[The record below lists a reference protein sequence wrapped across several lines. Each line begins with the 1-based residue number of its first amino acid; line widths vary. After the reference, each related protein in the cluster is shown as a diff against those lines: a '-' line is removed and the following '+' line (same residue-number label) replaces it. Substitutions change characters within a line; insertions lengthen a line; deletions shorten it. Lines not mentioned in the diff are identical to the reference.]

1 MDPVSSERKPWAERS
16 QTIGALPGKRDDLL
30 AALRVVLESLP
41 AGPGTRI
48 SLVRANG
55 TSVDADL
62 EEICKRQLS
71 AMGLV
76 SRRHDGVWVPA
87 VAASSWLADASS
99 QSLAV
104 YLHGRVKFFGELL
117 QTLPETRGRADLL
130 EKARSFG
137 LFWTSPDQIHRR
149 ITWFTALGLVERW
162 GNKYVLTTSGEAFL
176 DEVIL
181 TSPDEATKTPLIT
194 RLDEAD
200 LPDPADWVSRR
211 IRELTPSTLRG
222 RKSLIGYIPRG
233 RNARGRDEAGAGQSL
248 IESVKAVCDILG
260 GGATAE
266 EFFERCSVRLGM
278 KRSSFNSTLHS
289 FRHLGA
295 IDLVAFQRYGVSAEF
310 SGLLE
315 LGNEID
321 LVRYLHTKYAFVVE
335 MLVHADAPTPV
346 GELVRIAKEQYG
358 QPMSDAEVRTRLGF
372 LNDAGLVERIDW
384 MRYRTTELGRMLA
397 AELPLSEP
405 LGERTDGPP
414 GEEPANVDDSLA
426 TAETL
431 AAQLRACAYRSDSS
445 EEFEAAVAAAFR
457 FLGFRAE
464 HLGGSGRTD
473 VLLTAELAAA
483 ERYGAIVEVKSSA
496 AGMVAENSIKFDA
509 LKDHQRKHLADYGLV
524 VGPGFGGRIRDW
536 AVNNGFTL
544 LTVDDL
550 AALLRR
556 HRISPLTLT
565 ELRVLFE
572 RTGDDLTDIE
582 EQYNGAE
589 RSIDLITRLMELLY
603 NEANDEEPLK
613 GGAISRENISYAL
626 RSMNPRPAKAAIDE
640 CLQLLTHDLV
650 RGALQDGPYYRLADA
665 PSNVMR
671 RLAGLGMAL
680 GRFQYL

>member
-16 QTIGALPGKRDDLL
+16 QTIGALPGKRDNLL

-41 AGPGTRI
+41 AGPGTQV

-55 TSVDADL
+55 ASVDADL
-62 EEICKRQLS
+62 DEVCKRQLS

-76 SRRHDGVWVPA
+76 SRRGDGVWVPA
-87 VAASSWLADASS
+87 AAASSWLADESS
-99 QSLAV
+99 RSLAV
-104 YLHGRVKFFGELL
+104 YLQGRVKFFGELL
-117 QTLPETRGRADLL
+117 QALPETHARADLL
-130 EKARSFG
+130 EKAKSFG

-149 ITWFTALGLVERW
+149 ITWLTALGLVERW
-162 GNKYVLTTSGEAFL
+162 GNRYVLTTSGEAFL
-176 DEVIL
+176 GEAIL
-181 TSPDEATKTPLIT
+181 TPPDEAAKTPPFT
-194 RLDEAD
+194 RLDEAE
-200 LPDPADWVSRR
+200 LPEPADWVARR
-211 IRELTPSTLRG
+211 IRELTPLALRG

-266 EFFERCSVRLGM
+266 EFFERCNARLGM
-278 KRSSFNSTLHS
+278 KKSSFSSTLHS

-321 LVRYLHTKYAFVVE
+321 LVRYLHTRYAFVAE
-335 MLVHADAPTPV
+335 MLGHADAATPV

-358 QPMSDAEVRTRLGF
+358 QPLSDAEVRTRLGF
-372 LNDAGLVERIDW
+372 LSDAGLVERIDW
-384 MRYRTTELGRMLA
+384 MRYRTTELGRLLA
-397 AELPLSEP
+397 AELPLLEP
-405 LGERTDGPP
+405 LGERADGAPDEEAVNADDPP
-414 GEEPANVDDSLA
+414 A

-431 AAQLRACAYRSDSS
+431 AGQLRACAYRSDAS
-445 EEFEAAVAAAFR
+445 EEFEAAVATAFR

-483 ERYGAIVEVKSSA
+483 ERYQAIVEVKSSA

-550 AALLRR
+550 AALLSR
-556 HRISPLTLT
+556 HQISPLTLT

-589 RSIDLITRLMELLY
+589 RSSDLITCLMELLY
-603 NEANDEEPLK
+603 KEANDEEPLK

-626 RSMNPRPAKAAIDE
+626 RSMNPRPTKAAIDE

-650 RGALQDGPYYRLADA
+650 RGAVQDGPHYRLADA

-680 GRFQYL
+680 GRLQRI

>member
-16 QTIGALPGKRDDLL
+16 QTIGALPGKRDSLL
-30 AALRVVLESLP
+30 AVLRIVLESLP
-41 AGPGTRI
+41 AGPGARI

-55 TSVDADL
+55 ASVDEDL
-62 EEICKRQLS
+62 AEICKRQLS

-76 SRRHDGVWVPA
+76 SRRRDGFWVPTS
-87 VAASSWLADASS
+87 AASSWLADESS
-99 QSLAV
+99 ESLAV
-104 YLHGRVKFFGELL
+104 YLQGRVKFFGELL
-117 QTLPETRGRADLL
+117 QALPDTQTRADLL
-130 EKARSFG
+130 ERAKSFG
-137 LFWTSPDQIHRR
+137 LFWASPDQIHRR

-162 GNKYVLTTSGEAFL
+162 GNRYVLTTSGKAFL
-176 DEVIL
+176 GEVTL
-181 TSPDEATKTPLIT
+181 TSSDEATKTPLFT
-194 RLDEAD
+194 RLDDAE
-200 LPDPADWVSRR
+200 LPEPADWVAER
-211 IRELTPSTLRG
+211 IRELHPASLRA

-233 RNARGRDEAGAGQSL
+233 RNARGRDEVGTGQSL

-260 GGATAE
+260 GVATAE
-266 EFFERCSVRLGM
+266 EFFERCNAHLGM
-278 KRSSFNSTLHS
+278 KKSSFSSTLHS

-321 LVRYLHTKYAFVVE
+321 FVRYLHTRYAFVAE
-335 MLVHADAPTPV
+335 MLGHAGAATPV

-358 QPMSDAEVRTRLGF
+358 HTLSDAEVRTRLAF
-372 LNDAGLVERIDW
+372 LSDAGLVERIDW
-384 MRYRTTELGRMLA
+384 MRYRTTELGGLLA

-405 LGERTDGPP
+405 LDEHAGGVTNEETATADYPP
-414 GEEPANVDDSLA
+414 A

-431 AAQLRACAYRSDSS
+431 ASQLRACAHRSDAS
-445 EEFEAAVAAAFR
+445 EEFEAVVATAFR

-473 VLLTAELAAA
+473 VLVTAELAAA
-483 ERYGAIVEVKSSA
+483 ERYQAIVEVKSSA
-496 AGMVAENSIKFDA
+496 AGMVAENNVKFDA
-509 LKDHQRKHLADYGLV
+509 LKDHQRKHLADYGLI

-536 AVNNGFTL
+536 AINNGFTL

-550 AALLRR
+550 AALLDR
-556 HRISPLTLT
+556 HQSSPLSLT

-572 RTGDDLTDIE
+572 RTGDDLADIE

-613 GGAISRENISYAL
+613 GGAISRENIAYAL
-626 RSMNPRPAKAAIDE
+626 RSMNPRPTKSAIDE
-640 CLQLLTHDLV
+640 CLQLLTHDLI
-650 RGALQDGPYYRLADA
+650 RGAVQDGPHYRLADA

-671 RLAGLGMAL
+671 RLAGLGVAL
-680 GRFQYL
+680 GRLQRV